1 MCCTCRVFIEHAV
14 QAENGEL
21 SNLWNLFQQQQQHET
36 FSCVN
41 TRMFTAVRRNLGKVL
56 LQSCFSSV
64 FWGCLDWTPQHLSW
78 PQGQHIDMFVL
89 NKWIFFTILWI
100 FPCRLSSCFF
110 FLSLESFMLLHM
122 SSCVIWDFWTNFPV
136 RCGFFLVSFK
146 ITCCALGMISAGYSR
161 LKKEE
166 AALNFFHL

>member
-1 MCCTCRVFIEHAV
+1 MNTCRVFIEHAEQSITV

-21 SNLWNLFQQQQQHET
+21 SNLSNLFQQQQQHET

-41 TRMFTAVRRNLGKVL
+41 APMFTAVRRNLGKVL
-56 LQSCFSSV
+56 LFQFSVLRMSWLNTLASQLASGSGCWHDCFKQMNFLHHPVDFSSP
-64 FWGCLDWTPQHLSW
+64 FIQLFC
-78 PQGQHIDMFVL
+78 
-89 NKWIFFTILWI
+89 
-100 FPCRLSSCFF
+100 F
-110 FLSLESFMLLHM
+110 FLSLESFVLLHM
-122 SSCVIWDFWTNFPV
+122 STCDFWTNFPV